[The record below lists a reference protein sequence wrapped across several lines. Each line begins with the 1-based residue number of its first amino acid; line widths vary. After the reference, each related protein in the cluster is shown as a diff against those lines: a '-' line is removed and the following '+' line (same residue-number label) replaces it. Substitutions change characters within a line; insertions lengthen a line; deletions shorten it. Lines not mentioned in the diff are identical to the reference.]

1 MWTYCNRL
9 QPALQN
15 LQLYGVVWFF
25 HPRSSRTTHILANIR
40 RIMLNA
46 SSCVKI
52 SGGRTKQLDIIAD
65 FLPRH
70 SHYEWYS
77 QFHVCSGVDLSWNL
91 RRSGLLRSSQQP
103 KRRPKFVFVF
113 GAENGLYGHFR
124 VFPFFGRKWIF
135 FFVLFFVPKISLA
148 LGRKCNVRNWTVTKF
163 CDIGTDD
170 FRFRTKMEFRFRQH
184 FRLRPKMKNAS

>member
-77 QFHVCSGVDLSWNL
+77 QFHSCSGVDLSWNL

-103 KRRPKFVFVF
+103 KRRPKFFSFSAPKMGYMVIF
-113 GAENGLYGHFR
+113 GF
-124 VFPFFGRKWIF
+124 FPFFGRKWI

>member
-52 SGGRTKQLDIIAD
+52 SAGRTKQLDIIAD

-77 QFHVCSGVDLSWNL
+77 QFHSCSGVDLSWNL
-91 RRSGLLRSSQQP
+91 RRSGLLRSSQQA
-103 KRRPKFVFVF
+103 KRRPKLGVVFCT
-113 GAENGLYGHFR
+113 ENGLYGDFR
-124 VFPFFGRKWIF
+124 LFSFLAKNDFLLFLFFV
-135 FFVLFFVPKISLA
+135 FVLFSCSISIA
-148 LGRKCNVRNWTVTKF
+148 KNVMFAT
-163 CDIGTDD
+163 
-170 FRFRTKMEFRFRQH
+170 E
-184 FRLRPKMKNAS
+184 P